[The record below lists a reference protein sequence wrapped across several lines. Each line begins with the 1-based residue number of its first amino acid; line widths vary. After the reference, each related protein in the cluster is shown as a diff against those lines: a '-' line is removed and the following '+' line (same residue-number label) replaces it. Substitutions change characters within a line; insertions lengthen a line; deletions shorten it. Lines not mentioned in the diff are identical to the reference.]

1 MENGKR
7 QVWKRAAL
15 WKAALR
21 EGPGETPGPAGMA
34 LLADLQ
40 KLWLARRMER
50 ARAMAA
56 LEPPFQSPVERATR
70 PLEMLWE
77 WWPEW
82 RTGGPGE
89 TDIGHWRGLHESA
102 VHMQTVLAGRPDA
115 RNLYPAGVQMAA
127 TLLHV
132 LFHATADGDAHA
144 FALAFETLLAA
155 PSDGPVG
162 EDGSTAWCG
171 SPAFA
176 WFPDP
181 ALSREAS
188 FPAARERALRV
199 LLHLGLQAGI
209 ADAAWRA
216 ACFLWKKPE
225 NEVESSGFRFRSHG
239 NVRHDPRTELVLRAA
254 RSGCPDAMP
263 PADSFLETRAETD
276 DPFLA
281 DGERFR
287 RRAWR
292 STRAWRRCGPLSD
305 PWSAT
310 VAAAERWARTGSE
323 EGQLWFLHE
332 SRAWKRIGENR
343 WLRFRPAEEETEGRP
358 FRSEILRV
366 AEGTGH
372 PVARYFA
379 LCNGHD
385 RLPLPRGPALDDFT
399 ALCRAG
405 EPLALASLARSVLG
419 DAWPGDAYGPWRLA
433 PDPFGADDP
442 AAFADRIFRERATAG
457 DAIGCFYL
465 GQLAWKEAFDRLEAI
480 RARRSDGTETRL
492 RFLDRDRR
500 FLEVPCGEADRWFRR
515 GAALGGRGARE
526 CERTLAWRSAAVRG
540 VPV

>member
-1 MENGKR
+1 MDTKETDKR
-7 QVWKRAAL
+7 KRAAL

-34 LLADLQ
+34 LLADLR
-40 KLWLARRMER
+40 KLWLAREEEQM
-50 ARAMAA
+50 RAMV
-56 LEPPFQSPVERATR
+56 EQPPFRLPVDLAAR
-70 PLEMLWE
+70 PLDALWA

-82 RTGGPGE
+82 SGNDAPGA
-89 TDIGHWRGLHESA
+89 IALGHWRGLHAAA
-102 VHMQTVLAGRPDA
+102 VHMQTVLSGRPDA
-115 RNLYPAGVQMAA
+115 RNLYPAGIQMAA
-127 TLLHV
+127 TLLPA
-132 LFHATADGDAHA
+132 LFQATAQGDAHA
-144 FALAFETLLAA
+144 FALALETLLVE
-155 PSDGPVG
+155 PPGGEVG
-162 EDGSTAWCG
+162 ENESTAWCG
-171 SPAFA
+171 SPVFA
-176 WFPDP
+176 RFPEQESP
-181 ALSREAS
+181 LWEP
-188 FPAARERALRV
+188 FPVAHTRAV
-199 LLHLGLQAGI
+199 KDLLHLGLRAGI

-216 ACFLWKKPE
+216 ACFLWKKPADK
-225 NEVESSGFRFRSHG
+225 VESFGFRFRSRG

-292 STRAWRRCGPLSD
+292 LTRAWRRCGPLSY
-305 PWSAT
+305 PSSF
-310 VAAAERWARTGSE
+310 VAAEAERWARTGSE

-332 SRAWKRIGENR
+332 SRVCKRVRGNR
-343 WLRFRPAEEETEGRP
+343 WLWFRPVEEETEGRP

-366 AEGTGH
+366 AEETGN

-385 RLPLPRGPALDDFT
+385 RLPLPRGLALDDFT

-405 EPLALASLARSVLG
+405 EPLALASLARGVLG

-433 PDPFGADDP
+433 PNPFGADDP
-442 AAFADRIFRERATAG
+442 AAFAERIFRERAVAG

-465 GQLAWKEAFDRLEAI
+465 GQLAWKKAFDRFEAI
-480 RARRSDGTETRL
+480 RARRSGGTETRL
-492 RFLDRDRR
+492 RFLDRGRH
-500 FLEVPCGEADRWFRR
+500 FLELPCDEADRWFRR

-526 CERTLAWRSAAVRG
+526 CERTLAWRAAAAASARG
-540 VPV
+540 